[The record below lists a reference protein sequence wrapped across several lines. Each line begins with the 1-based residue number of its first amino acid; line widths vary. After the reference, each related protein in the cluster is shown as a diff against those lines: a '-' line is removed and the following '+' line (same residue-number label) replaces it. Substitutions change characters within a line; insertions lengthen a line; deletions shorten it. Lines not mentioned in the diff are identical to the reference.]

1 MNPENDI
8 GNIEY
13 KLKLLKTEDTR
24 IDELTTQLR
33 FRLSEGNGE
42 CFYIIGVKDN
52 GVLDGISEND
62 FIESFDNLKKIAK
75 KNNCSVN
82 IISKTN
88 VQNDKFVYEIHVREI
103 KLMKKNISILKLLL
117 RLTPT
122 LASV

>member
-33 FRLSEGNGE
+33 FRLSEGDGE

-62 FIESFDNLKKIAK
+62 FI
-75 KNNCSVN
+75 
-82 IISKTN
+82 
-88 VQNDKFVYEIHVREI
+88 
-103 KLMKKNISILKLLL
+103 
-117 RLTPT
+117 
-122 LASV
+122 